1 MNRLQAEHIADA
13 IRLYVEAVA
22 LVTKVEN
29 PSPKLTAASRLA
41 FERVVDAFVEASR
54 HG

>member
-1 MNRLQAEHIADA
+1 MNRLQAEHIADVL
-13 IRLYVEAVA
+13 RKYVEAVA
-22 LVTKVEN
+22 AVTKSES
-29 PSPKLTAASRLA
+29 PSPKLEAAARLA